1 MTARTPLP
9 FPMPDWPGPVL
20 RAIAVLEG
28 KGFECYAVGGCVR
41 DAALGE
47 QPHDW
52 DLTTSALPEDGLLWQ
67 EAQGQMCCGLWYDEA
82 CETWS
87 LPPVSEPV
95 KQDMDRWELVYPAAV
110 LAAY

>member
-41 DAALGE
+41 DAALGK

-52 DLTTSALPEDGLLWQ
+52 DLTTSALPEEISAAFSGMSQNLAGAKHGTIGVLVDG
-67 EAQGQMCCGLWYDEA
+67 
-82 CETWS
+82 
-87 LPPVSEPV
+87 
-95 KQDMDRWELVYPAAV
+95 
-110 LAAY
+110 